1 MVEFEGMGQKNHF
14 DGKSYLATK
23 SGVVLQLFRK
33 YLIFNVVLLIPYA
46 FILHLGLWF
55 RYSKVP
61 VNEKDWIYN
70 KIAFWL
76 GMQGDYHFTWS
87 MLLVSV
93 QAILISM
100 LVNKFKLNP
109 DGQLFPGLVFIV
121 LSSMHP
127 MTAGASPAML
137 ANLLLI
143 PGLTQVMNIY
153 IKKQVG
159 LNLYNFGLFTG
170 LASVLYLPSLWFLFS
185 GVMALIL
192 LRGFIF
198 REFLQILAGFFN
210 VWFLCWVWVYF
221 TGQESEFYQVQLK
234 GYFSPYILNFSS
246 NYKGWISGVLLFILF
261 SLALL
266 QYNSFRIKK
275 SVIVQKYY
283 DLMFWMGFNCL
294 LSIFFMRLE
303 NFSHLVLWIT
313 PSSVLLALMLTRIKN
328 PLVSETLHLIFA
340 LAALFLQIQNW

>member
-1 MVEFEGMGQKNHF
+1 MGQNSQF
-14 DGKSYLATK
+14 GGKSYLAVK

-61 VNEKDWIYN
+61 VNDKDWVYN
-70 KIAFWL
+70 KLAVWI

-87 MLLVSV
+87 LLLISA

-109 DGQLFPGLVFIV
+109 DGQLFPGLVFII

-143 PGLTQVMNIY
+143 PGLAQVMNIY

-159 LNLYNFGLFTG
+159 LNLFNFGFLTG
-170 LASVLYLPSLWFLFS
+170 LASLLYLPSLWFLFS

-192 LRGFIF
+192 LRGFVF

-210 VWFLCWVWVYF
+210 VWFLVFAWIYYS
-221 TGQESEFYQVQLK
+221 GQESEFYQVQIKAYL
-234 GYFSPYILNFSS
+234 SPYILNFSS
-246 NYKGWISGVLLFILF
+246 NYKGWISGVVIFLLF
-261 SLALL
+261 SLSLI

-283 DLMFWMGFNCL
+283 DLMFWLGFNCL
-294 LSIFFMRLE
+294 LSIFFMRVE
-303 NFSHLVLWIT
+303 NLSHLVFWIT
-313 PSSVLLALMLTRIKN
+313 PSCVLLSLLLTRIKN